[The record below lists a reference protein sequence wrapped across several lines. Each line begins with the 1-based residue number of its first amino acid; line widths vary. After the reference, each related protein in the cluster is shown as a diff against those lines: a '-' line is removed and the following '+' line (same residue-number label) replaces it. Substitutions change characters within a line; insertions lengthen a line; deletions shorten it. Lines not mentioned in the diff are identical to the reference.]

1 MYAKGTD
8 VLRTSSQPIYF
19 GCLTSSKE
27 CNFQKSIPI
36 MNYLLKITNGKMA
49 LGHVKYTYL

>member
-36 MNYLLKITNGKMA
+36 TNYLLKITNGKMA
-49 LGHVKYTYL
+49 LGHVKYTYP